1 VSGSFREF
9 MSTDLVIATVS
20 LAVLLVFVQSVRRA
34 TGIGVPWWAFAISVV
49 LLTFVFPIGLLPL
62 GPHSPC
68 NPLISLFVTWYFT
81 YKSKH

>member
-1 VSGSFREF
+1 

-62 GPHSPC
+62 VILLMVLPNG
-68 NPLISLFVTWYFT
+68 LFG
-81 YKSKH
+81 SHR